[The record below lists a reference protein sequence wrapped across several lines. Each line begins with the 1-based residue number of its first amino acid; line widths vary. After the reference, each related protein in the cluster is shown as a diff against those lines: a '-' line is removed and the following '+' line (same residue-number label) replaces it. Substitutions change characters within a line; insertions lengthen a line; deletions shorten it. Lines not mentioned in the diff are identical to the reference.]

1 MNKPASMT
9 IKEWLIKRMA
19 IKMTLSEKVIE
30 QVINFQFD
38 SANSALEKNNT
49 VEISGFGKFIF
60 NTKKANKQY
69 RSLLFFKK
77 TYEETLAN
85 TDISEAKRKTT
96 EVRLTSAIKDINLL
110 KSKIQENGDN

>member
-19 IKMTLSEKVIE
+19 IKMVLSEKIIE

-38 SANSALEKNNT
+38 SANQALSKNDS

-60 NTKKANKQY
+60 NRAKAEKQY
-69 RSLLFFKK
+69 AKYLLIKAGYERMLKEDELSEKK
-77 TYEETLAN
+77 RH
-85 TDISEAKRKTT
+85 ST
-96 EVRLTSAIKDINLL
+96 EVRLECIIKDIEIL
-110 KSKIQENGDN
+110 KPKITNV